1 MPSYI
6 PKEFILIFSSA
17 QIAERTRELG
27 ASICEWAEKAQKETG
42 RDVLAVPVLR
52 GAIFFFADLVR
63 SISNSIE
70 IAPVRT
76 WGYEQNE
83 LKAAM
88 EVNLEGARP
97 EGRTILLVDDICD
110 TGRSL
115 HAVEDAFIAA
125 GAHEVES
132 VVLIRRMISSPAHV
146 PRWTGFNFEKDSWF
160 VGYGM
165 DDSERWRNLPDIYVI
180 PPSPCLGGASPEGA
194 DGGS

>member
-1 MPSYI
+1 MSSFI
-6 PKEFILIFSSA
+6 PNEFTLIFPA
-17 QIAERTRELG
+17 ARIAERTRELG
-27 ASICEWAEKAQKETG
+27 ASISEWAGKARKDTG

-63 SISNSIE
+63 SISCSVE

-76 WGYEQNE
+76 WGYEGNE
-83 LKAAM
+83 LKAMM
-88 EVNLEGARP
+88 EVNLEGAKP

-125 GAHEVES
+125 RAHEVKS

-146 PRWTGFNFEKDSWF
+146 PEWTGFNFEKDSWF

-165 DDSERWRNLPDIYVI
+165 DDNERWRNLPDIYVI
-180 PPSPCLGGASPEGA
+180 PP
-194 DGGS
+194 GS